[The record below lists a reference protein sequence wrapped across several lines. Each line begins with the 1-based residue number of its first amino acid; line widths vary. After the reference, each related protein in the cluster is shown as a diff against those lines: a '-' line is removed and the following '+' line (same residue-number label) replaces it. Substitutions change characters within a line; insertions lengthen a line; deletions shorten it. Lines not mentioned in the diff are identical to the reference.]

1 MDTILYFSTS
11 STRGGAHMIYVGAQ
25 AEATRRG
32 VHLQF
37 VDCKPAPELVRDLD
51 RLWHPAGAIAC
62 CGGVWNDLDEQMFG
76 TMPVALIDFDPSR
89 AFVSAISVLHDSAQ
103 TGCLAAKELLSTG
116 VRNFAFVS
124 QSKELHWSETRARS
138 FERAVRM
145 HGAQFWTMEQSGR
158 GRESAEWGRNLRT
171 FLRDL
176 PRPCALF
183 ASCDMVGVEVLAA
196 ARELGLEVPGQLA
209 VLGVDDNEDLCENA
223 VPTLSSIVPD
233 YRRAGA
239 MAVQGVLEMESR
251 RRTEPGVGVPP
262 VPPRQVLYGDL
273 GVVRRASTRHL
284 ASHDALAAKALAFI
298 RRKAC
303 EGIRPSEVAALFPC
317 SRRMA
322 DKRFRKAVGHSIGDE
337 IHAVQLS
344 EAQRLLADP
353 GRQLKAIADICG
365 FGSPGAMRNFFRR
378 ETGMSPGAW
387 RRRRA
392 APAAK

>member
-25 AEATRRG
+25 AEATRLG

-37 VDCKPAPELVRDLD
+37 VDCKPTPELVRDLD

-62 CGGVWNDLDEQMFG
+62 CGGVLNDLDEQIFG
-76 TMPVALIDFDPSR
+76 SMSVALIDFDPSR
-89 AFVSAISVLHDSAQ
+89 MFGSAFSILHDSAM

-124 QSKELHWSETRARS
+124 QSRELHWSETREKS
-138 FERAVRM
+138 FERTVRM
-145 HGAQFWTMEQSGR
+145 HGAEFWAMTQSGNWR
-158 GRESAEWGRNLRT
+158 GSAEWGRNLRA

-239 MAVQGVLEMESR
+239 MAVQGVLEMENR
-251 RRTEPGVGVPP
+251 RRAETDGDPCVGSPP
-262 VPPRQVLYGDL
+262 SPPRQVLYGDL

-284 ASHDALAAKALAFI
+284 ASHDAIAAKALGLI
-298 RRKAC
+298 RREALS
-303 EGIRPSEVAALFPC
+303 GLHPARVAALFPC

-344 EAQRLLADP
+344 EMQRLLADP

-365 FGSPGAMRNFFRR
+365 FGSPDSMRNFFRR
-378 ETGMSPGAW
+378 ETGMSPSDW
-387 RRRRA
+387 RKDRR
-392 APAAK
+392 